1 MPTVNLARSRF
12 ESGYPVLDLFV
23 DAGLAPTKSEAR
35 RLVQQGGA
43 VVGDTVWTDEK
54 APVGTG
60 ALGPDGELIL
70 RAGKKRY
77 ARVLAQ

>member
-1 MPTVNLARSRF
+1 
-12 ESGYPVLDLFV
+12 VLDLFV

-43 VVGDTVWTDEK
+43 VVGETVWTDEK
-54 APVGTG
+54 VPVGTG
-60 ALGPDGELIL
+60 SLGADGELIL

-77 ARVLAQ
+77 ARLLAE